1 MDIKERMKVLTTVQR
16 YIKQEVQQLSMDHL
30 RKSEK
35 FSYKLGNARQ
45 LTCNF
50 IIPFRL
56 NELLDIAYSLS
67 EELPD
72 HEIEYD
78 SLTGDST
85 REFYQ
90 DLAEFL
96 VKEAEYLINRDIREA
111 I

>member
-16 YIKQEVQQLSMDHL
+16 YIKKEVIKD
-30 RKSEK
+30 KSLK
-35 FSYKLGNARQ
+35 NYL
-45 LTCNF
+45 
-50 IIPFRL
+50 RL
-56 NELLDIAYSLS
+56 NELLDTTYFLA

-96 VKEAEYLINRDIREA
+96 VKEAVYLINKDIREG

>member
-16 YIKQEVQQLSMDHL
+16 YIKKEVIKD
-30 RKSEK
+30 KSLK
-35 FSYKLGNARQ
+35 NYL
-45 LTCNF
+45 
-50 IIPFRL
+50 RL
-56 NELLDIAYSLS
+56 NDLLDIAYSLS

-96 VKEAEYLINRDIREA
+96 VEEAAISMSNDIREA

>member
-16 YIKQEVQQLSMDHL
+16 YIKKEVIKDRSLKNYL
-30 RKSEK
+30 
-35 FSYKLGNARQ
+35 
-45 LTCNF
+45 
-50 IIPFRL
+50 RL
-56 NELLDIAYSLS
+56 NELLDTAYSLA

-72 HEIEYD
+72 HELEYD
-78 SLTGDST
+78 NLTGDST